1 MLGGAQ
7 CGRPRQLPG
16 RLQRIWLRGATAVRW
31 RGGGIRGDAEHM
43 RDQPAAERDVIWS
56 GREPGPRRTPSPR
69 LLALLALVVLVV
81 AVVAVFVLPRRAGA
95 RGPRGPGGPVQVA
108 DVGHPLLGVRAGWEL
123 FGLGAGEVVRIR
135 LARGR
140 ITRTAFPGLLSSGPV
155 TLLAG
160 PHQAIVRP
168 LDYVPGYLVPDGQ
181 TARPLRGA
189 LNSGGVVLPGPRPGE
204 FWMESGDGGHMSML
218 LVGPGGNRLGPEL
231 LTPMVTGW
239 PFPDGRGYLMVQRG
253 AGVYDEGPGWRRFVT
268 SGVVAAV
275 GPARWLAVECPQG
288 HCRYLVINP
297 ASRSRYLLLA
307 RRAPASRSVA
317 PFAGA
322 ISPGGQFAALVVYR
336 RDGKPSLRLLD
347 LVSCAVLLS
356 VPVNP
361 DTLGNAVWSPDGRW
375 LFAVGPDGRL
385 LAINPVTQAVQGIGV
400 SLPPLSA
407 LAVRA

>member
-1 MLGGAQ
+1 M
-7 CGRPRQLPG
+7 P
-16 RLQRIWLRGATAVRW
+16 
-31 RGGGIRGDAEHM
+31 
-43 RDQPAAERDVIWS
+43 DQPGAERDVIWS
-56 GREPGPRRTPSPR
+56 GRERPRRPPGPR

-81 AVVAVFVLPRRAGA
+81 AVVAVHAVLRRGGA
-95 RGPRGPGGPVQVA
+95 RGPRGPRGPVQVT

-123 FGLGAGEVVRIR
+123 FGLGPGEVVRIQ
-135 LARGR
+135 LARAR

-160 PHQAIVRP
+160 PHQVIVRP
-168 LDYVPGYLVPDGQ
+168 LDYVPGYLVPDDQ

-189 LNSGGVVLPGPRPGE
+189 LSSGGVVLPGPRPGE
-204 FWMESGDGGHMSML
+204 FWMESGDGAHMSML
-218 LVGPGGNRLGPEL
+218 LVGPDGNRLGPEL
-231 LTPMVTGW
+231 LTPMSSGW
-239 PFPDGRGYLMVQRG
+239 PFPDGRGYLMVQRR
-253 AGVYDEGPGWRRFVT
+253 AGVYDQGPGWRRFVT
-268 SGVVAAV
+268 SGAVAAV
-275 GPARWLAVECPQG
+275 GPARWLAVECPRG

-307 RRAPASRSVA
+307 GRAPAARSLA

-322 ISPGGQFAALVVYR
+322 VSPDGQFAALVVYGP
-336 RDGKPSLRLLD
+336 DGPSLQLLD

-385 LAINPVTQAVQGIGV
+385 FAINPVTQAVQGLGV

-407 LAVRA
+407 LAIRA

>member
-1 MLGGAQ
+1 M
-7 CGRPRQLPG
+7 P
-16 RLQRIWLRGATAVRW
+16 
-31 RGGGIRGDAEHM
+31 
-43 RDQPAAERDVIWS
+43 DQPGAERDVIWS
-56 GREPGPRRTPSPR
+56 GRERGPRRTLSPR
-69 LLALLALVVLVV
+69 LLPLLALVVLVAAVV
-81 AVVAVFVLPRRAGA
+81 AVVAVHAVPRRAGT
-95 RGPRGPGGPVQVA
+95 RGPRGPGGPIQVA

-123 FGLGAGEVVRIR
+123 FGLGLGEVVRIQLGR
-135 LARGR
+135 AR

-189 LNSGGVVLPGPRPGE
+189 LSSGGVVLPGPRPGE
-204 FWMESGDGGHMSML
+204 FWMESGDGAHMSML
-218 LVGPGGNRLGPEL
+218 LVDPEGNRLGRAVP
-231 LTPMVTGW
+231 TPMSSGW
-239 PFPDGRGYLMVQRG
+239 PFPDGRGYLMVQRRT
-253 AGVYDEGPGWRRFVT
+253 GVYDQGPGWSRLVT
-268 SGVVAAV
+268 SGAIAAA
-275 GPARWLAVECPQG
+275 GPTRWLAVECPQG

-297 ASRSRYLLLA
+297 ASRSRYLLA
-307 RRAPASRSVA
+307 GQAPASGSVA

-322 ISPGGQFAALVVYR
+322 VSPHGQFAALVVYG
-336 RDGKPSLRLLD
+336 RDGKPFLRLLD

-375 LFAVGPDGRL
+375 LFAVSPDGRL
-385 LAINPVTQAVQGIGV
+385 LAINPVTQAMQGIGV